1 MNKYADI
8 KAQIAE
14 LREQEKELQ
23 EELVLL
29 DEAAIKYAEKE
40 GITNITGRDF
50 LLKVVES
57 EYLAFPRS
65 GEEGRDKLE
74 SLLKKMKVWEGVS
87 TLSLSKLGKLVE
99 GDEIAAKQSKQILR
113 FAETET
119 DCSVKLLKIMKG
131 EA

>member
-1 MNKYADI
+1 MR
-8 KAQIAE
+8 QT
-14 LREQEKELQ
+14 R
-23 EELVLL
+23 
-29 DEAAIKYAEKE
+29 YAEKE

-65 GEEGRDKLE
+65 GEEGRVKLE

-87 TLSLSKLGKLVE
+87 TLSLTKLGRLVE
-99 GDEIAAKQSKQILR
+99 GDEIAAKQSKKILR

-119 DCSVKLLKIMKG
+119 DCSVKLVKKSG
-131 EA
+131 DE

>member
-1 MNKYADI
+1 MR
-8 KAQIAE
+8 QT
-14 LREQEKELQ
+14 R
-23 EELVLL
+23 
-29 DEAAIKYAEKE
+29 YAEKE

-65 GEEGRDKLE
+65 GEDGRDKLE

-99 GDEIAAKQSKQILR
+99 CDEIAAKQSKQILR

-119 DCSVKLLKIMKG
+119 DCRVKLLKKTK
-131 EA
+131 EE

>member
-1 MNKYADI
+1 VESRHKCAKRATERRKKI
-8 KAQIAE
+8 SRISPAGPSEVI
-14 LREQEKELQ
+14 
-23 EELVLL
+23 
-29 DEAAIKYAEKE
+29 
-40 GITNITGRDF
+40 
-50 LLKVVES
+50 ES

-113 FAETET
+113 FAETEA
-119 DCSVKLLKIMKG
+119 DCSVKLMKKISD
-131 EA
+131 E